1 VHKTVEREVRVLKQ
15 LRHPNIVSL
24 LDSFKYKGR
33 TCIVMEYV
41 QRTVL
46 ECLKAQ
52 PHGLGMLLTRQIT
65 WQLVK
70 ALEYMHNQKVRA
82 LAAWSM
88 HAASPLLLPPTI
100 PRRAISPAACLSH
113 PCIPF
118 RGFPKGMCH
127 SASGLRSDPRSFP
140 LPVGLAAS

>member
-1 VHKTVEREVRVLKQ
+1 MRVLKQ

-24 LDSFKYKGR
+24 LDSFKHKGR

-70 ALEYMHNQKVRA
+70 ALEYMHNQKVR
-82 LAAWSM
+82 
-88 HAASPLLLPPTI
+88 SPHHGLFRKLPHDM
-100 PRRAISPAACLSH
+100 S
-113 PCIPF
+113 
-118 RGFPKGMCH
+118 H
-127 SASGLRSDPRSFP
+127 SAYGPHRVARPC
-140 LPVGLAAS
+140 LACKSCAS